1 ERRVALLVAD
11 ARDLHRYRVG
21 KALGMGGGEQQP
33 ATGVELERVV
43 AAPTRIHVE
52 AGQQAVACQVMTQR
66 QYMDAVVQAQLA
78 GGVNE
83 HLVAEGVERL
93 AEAGSGDDAAADRK
107 STRLNSSHVKIS
119 YAVFCL

>member
-1 ERRVALLVAD
+1 MPTYAIPERRVALLVAD

-78 GGVNE
+78 GGV
-83 HLVAEGVERL
+83 
-93 AEAGSGDDAAADRK
+93 DRK
-107 STRLNSSHVKIS
+107 STRLNSSHVRIS
-119 YAVFCL
+119 Y